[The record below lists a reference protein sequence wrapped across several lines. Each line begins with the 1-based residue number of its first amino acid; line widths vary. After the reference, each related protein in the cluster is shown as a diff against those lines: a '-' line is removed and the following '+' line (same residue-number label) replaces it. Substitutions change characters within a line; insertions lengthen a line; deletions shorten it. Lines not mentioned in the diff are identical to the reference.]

1 MKNSAK
7 NDYNDEIRSYFKS
20 IKDFKPLTKEQE
32 KELFDKYNKGDITA
46 RNKIIEA
53 NLKYVIKMAKR
64 YKGYGIPF
72 ADLISEGNVGLMK
85 AINKFDVK
93 NDVKFY
99 CYGKWWI
106 QATMQEFIKKRIE
119 SDTNELCHDEV
130 SEKKNN
136 SFTINETSENND
148 DEETIGTENVTT
160 EESRE
165 INNEILTSLIK
176 TLNSSEKEII
186 EYYYGLKDGNPL
198 TLDEIGKKFN
208 LTSERVRQKKENI
221 LRKLRSFAIA
231 NCDLTNIYI

>member
-1 MKNSAK
+1 MKNSAN
-7 NDYNDEIRSYFKS
+7 NDYNDDIKSYFKS

-32 KELFDKYNKGDITA
+32 KELFKKFKKGDINA
-46 RNKIIEA
+46 RNKIIEP

-85 AINKFDVK
+85 AINKFDIK

-119 SDTNELCHDEV
+119 SDTNELCHDDI
-130 SEKKNN
+130 SDKKNN
-136 SFTINETSENND
+136 SFVISEDFENNE
-148 DEETIGTENVTT
+148 DEETTGTDNVIL
-160 EESRE
+160 EDSRE
-165 INNEILTSLIK
+165 INNEILNSLIGD
-176 TLNSSEKEII
+176 LNDSEREII
-186 EYYYGLKDGNPL
+186 EDYYGLKNGSPL

-221 LRKLRSFAIA
+221 LRKLRSVAIA
-231 NCDLTNIYI
+231 KCDLTNIYI